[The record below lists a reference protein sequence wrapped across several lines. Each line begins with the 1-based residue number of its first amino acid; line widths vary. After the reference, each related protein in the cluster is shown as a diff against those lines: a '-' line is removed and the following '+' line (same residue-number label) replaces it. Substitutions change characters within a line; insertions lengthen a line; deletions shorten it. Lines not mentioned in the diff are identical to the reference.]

1 MSTKNVPSIS
11 IEYSPA
17 MQLVVAAD
25 SAGPRPVKPEYLART
40 GGENFWRK
48 RVIETVCAFEIA
60 DLDLLFAPVSTSLFL
75 TYLVIPDEKHR
86 ISEFIDALGKMTDA
100 DFSERFR
107 RLFYQDEQV
116 AGWTKPA
123 ALEVALERDRAR
135 ETIPFAEEAAQMSR
149 LLAYPEVYRR
159 KLVEVL
165 TWFNERVF
173 MESADA
179 VERDVTGWIEEYR
192 ATLASGPEPILNSLT
207 KGNYETLLQ
216 PVPAIR
222 VFPVVDGANSDT
234 SLLLPGD
241 AYLVFGVGWARER
254 LERSDDVREAEHAT
268 DEILEALAD
277 PKRVAMLRLLRLR
290 PHFGREIADRLEI
303 TASTVSYHLDKL
315 VTAGL
320 AVIELSNGR
329 RFYYALRREGFRE
342 LADRIGR
349 EFVGIDEERDD
360 EVMEKDR

>member
-1 MSTKNVPSIS
+1 MSRHAKQEIQPTPVIS
-11 IEYSPA
+11 LEYSPA
-17 MQLVVAAD
+17 MQLVIAAD
-25 SAGPRPVKPEYLART
+25 SAGPRPAKPEYLART
-40 GGENFWRK
+40 GGENLWRK
-48 RVIETVCAFEIA
+48 RATERVCAFEIA

-75 TYLVIPDEKHR
+75 TYLVILDEKHR
-86 ISEFIDALGKMTDA
+86 ISEFIDALARMTDA

-123 ALEVALERDRAR
+123 ALEAALERDRAR

-149 LLAYPEVYRR
+149 LLAFPTVYRR

-179 VERDVTGWIEEYR
+179 VGRDVTGWIEEYR
-192 ATLASGPEPILNSLT
+192 ATLASDPVPILNSLT

-222 VFPVVDGANSDT
+222 VFPVVDGANGDM

-241 AYLVFGVGWARER
+241 AYLVFGVAWARER
-254 LERSDDVREAEHAT
+254 LERSVDVREAERAT
-268 DEILEALAD
+268 DEMIEALAD

-290 PHFGREIADRLEI
+290 PHYGREIADRLEI
-303 TASTVSYHLDKL
+303 SASTVSYHLDKL

-320 AVIELSNGR
+320 AVVQLSSGR
-329 RFYYALRREGFRE
+329 RFYYALHEEGFRE
-342 LADRIGR
+342 LAERIVR
-349 EFVGIDEERDD
+349 EFAGSGEGG
-360 EVMEKDR
+360 